1 MDIEKELQQLKQRI
15 SSLET
20 QRNVLFGNSYTSAGS
35 SSSDYLIKTR
45 GKVKIQIGNKFID
58 LLKDGKINV
67 DSNFIFKEKKVGSK
81 DGIYIIGDGEDA
93 KAVIS
98 IGGSQ
103 IDLKGKAGTTYVSF
117 LGTQETTS
125 EQKYTALQNIGF
137 LYKNVSD
144 IQSNGLRTGIVY
156 VESEQKLYIVQDGQL
171 TEFTIDFPNP
181 YPKQFVLSKS
191 DKSKGALVIKGT
203 GIENSLAF
211 DSLFLYSSEGNTYV
225 DSSGEVYIRLGEE
238 EKILIGESQVVFS
251 NKVISQTFQ
260 SKNATGS
267 SGFRLY
273 VDQGESTLEVDN
285 LIVRKSYNLSE
296 NSSSNLYPKYWY
308 RENNLI
314 SDISKI
320 ENSDDSNQVTYAIK
334 LVYQNAFQVDD
345 SLYTFVSIKNDQ
357 ESVSDWILLPLKVV
371 VFNNDSDEP
380 DEPSEPDNSGV
391 DNTIY
396 VNLQQDL
403 ISEGDYEKVASANIS
418 NLLKFQTIF
427 LAGRKDSIPLIRRDQ
442 QNIDLLTSTGFADE
456 QNIEKVQTRIGNI
469 EELNLSGKENSKE
482 VPIKGVGMYSNN
494 ACFLKAQY
502 TSLYSLPPKD
512 SSSKFASTEWVNK
525 LVSSLNPTPPEG
537 ENKSLPVGSIIM
549 FNGLSSEIPDGW
561 HICDGTEGTPNLTG
575 KFIKASNTSGE
586 TGGKSTI
593 QILEENMPRHT
604 HTFVGNKVTTS
615 ESGAHTHTIRAKYG
629 KSDNA
634 NDKNCLETGTETD
647 LITTSQS
654 GAHTHTIDMSATQL
668 SYQGGGKP
676 IEFEPLYYSLIY
688 IMKMS

>member
-1 MDIEKELQQLKQRI
+1 MNIEKELQQLKQRI
-15 SSLET
+15 ASLEA
-20 QRNVLFGNSYTSAGS
+20 QKNVLFGNSYSSAGS

-67 DSNFIFKEKKVGSK
+67 DSKFIFKEKEVGSK

-93 KAVIS
+93 KVIIS

-103 IDLKGKAGTTYVSF
+103 IDLKGEVGTTYVSF
-117 LGTQETTS
+117 LGTQETTP
-125 EQKYTALQNIGF
+125 EQKHTALQNIGF

-144 IQSNGLRTGIVY
+144 VQSNGLKTGIVY
-156 VESEQKLYIVQDGQL
+156 VESKQKLYIVQDGQL

-181 YPKQFVLSKS
+181 YPKQFILSKS
-191 DKSKGALVIKGT
+191 DKDKGALVIKGT

-211 DSLFLYSSEGNTYV
+211 DSLFLYSSGGNTYV

-238 EKILIGESQVVFS
+238 EKVLIGESQIVFS

-260 SKNATGS
+260 SKNATES

-273 VDQGESTLEVDN
+273 VDQGESTLEIDN
-285 LIVRKSYNLSE
+285 LIVRKGSNLSSD
-296 NSSSNLYPKYWY
+296 SSSNLYPKYWY

-314 SDISKI
+314 SDISEMKDPD
-320 ENSDDSNQVTYAIK
+320 NPDQLGYAVD
-334 LVYQNAFQVDD
+334 LVYQNKFQVND
-345 SLYTFVSIKNDQ
+345 SLYAFVSIKQDRDSASSQ
-357 ESVSDWILLPLKVV
+357 ILLPLKV
-371 VFNNDSDEP
+371 EAL
-380 DEPSEPDNSGV
+380 
-391 DNTIY
+391 NTETGNIIY
-396 VNLQQDL
+396 VSLQQNL
-403 ISEGDYEKVASANIS
+403 ISEEDYKKLTSDKVLSA
-418 NLLKFQTIF
+418 LKFQTIF
-427 LAGRKDSIPLIRRDQ
+427 LAGRNEPISLIRRDP
-442 QNIDLLTSTGFADE
+442 QNIDVLTSSGFTDE
-456 QNIEKVQTRIGNI
+456 QDIKKVQTRIGNV
-469 EELNLSGKENSKE
+469 EELNLLGRENNKE
-482 VPIKGVGMYSNN
+482 VPIKGSGIYSSNS
-494 ACFLKAQY
+494 CFLKAQY
-502 TSLYSLPPKD
+502 TSLYELPPQD

-525 LVSSLNPTPPEG
+525 LIP
-537 ENKSLPVGSIIM
+537 KGSIIM
-549 FNGLSSEIPDGW
+549 FNGLSSEIPKGW

-593 QILEENMPRHT
+593 QILEENMPKHT
-604 HTFVGNKVTTS
+604 HTFVGNQVTTS
-615 ESGAHTHTIRAKYG
+615 ESGAHTHTIRGKYG

-634 NDKNCLETGTETD
+634 NDRNCLETGSETD

-688 IMKMS
+688 IMKTS

>member
-1 MDIEKELQQLKQRI
+1 MNIEKELQQLKQRI
-15 SSLET
+15 ASLEA
-20 QRNVLFGNSYTSAGS
+20 QKNVLFGNSYSSAGS

-67 DSNFIFKEKKVGSK
+67 DSKFIFKEKEVGSK

-93 KAVIS
+93 KVIIS

-103 IDLKGKAGTTYVSF
+103 IDLKGEVGTTYVSF
-117 LGTQETTS
+117 LGTQETTP
-125 EQKYTALQNIGF
+125 EQKHTALQNIGF
-137 LYKNVSD
+137 LYKNISD
-144 IQSNGLRTGIVY
+144 VQSNGLKTGIVY

-181 YPKQFVLSKS
+181 YPKQFILSKS
-191 DKSKGALVIKGT
+191 DKDKGALVIKGT

-211 DSLFLYSSEGNTYV
+211 DSLFLYSSGGNTYV

-260 SKNATGS
+260 SKNATES

-273 VDQGESTLEVDN
+273 VDQGESTLEIDN
-285 LIVRKSYNLSE
+285 LIVRKGSNLSSD
-296 NSSSNLYPKYWY
+296 SSSNLYPKYWY

-314 SDISKI
+314 SDISEMKDPD
-320 ENSDDSNQVTYAIK
+320 NPDQLGYAVD
-334 LVYQNAFQVDD
+334 LVYQNKFQVND
-345 SLYTFVSIKNDQ
+345 SLYAFVSIKQDGDSASSQ
-357 ESVSDWILLPLKVV
+357 ILLPLKV
-371 VFNNDSDEP
+371 EAL
-380 DEPSEPDNSGV
+380 
-391 DNTIY
+391 NTETGNIIY
-396 VNLQQDL
+396 VSLQQNL
-403 ISEGDYEKVASANIS
+403 ISEEDYKKLTSDKVLSA
-418 NLLKFQTIF
+418 LKFQTIF
-427 LAGRKDSIPLIRRDQ
+427 LAGRNEPISLIRRDP
-442 QNIDLLTSTGFADE
+442 QNIDVLTSSGFTDE
-456 QNIEKVQTRIGNI
+456 QDIKKVQTRVGNV
-469 EELNLSGKENSKE
+469 EELNLLGRENNKE
-482 VPIKGVGMYSNN
+482 VPIKGTGIYSSNS
-494 ACFLKAQY
+494 CFLKAQY
-502 TSLYSLPPKD
+502 TSLYELPPQD

-525 LVSSLNPTPPEG
+525 LIP
-537 ENKSLPVGSIIM
+537 KGSIIM
-549 FNGLSSEIPDGW
+549 FNGLSSEIPKGW

-593 QILEENMPRHT
+593 QILEENMPKHT
-604 HTFVGNKVTTS
+604 HTFVGNQVTTS
-615 ESGAHTHTIRAKYG
+615 ESGAHTHTIRGKYG

-634 NDKNCLETGTETD
+634 NDRNCLETGSETD

-688 IMKMS
+688 IMKTS

>member
-1 MDIEKELQQLKQRI
+1 MNIEKELQQLKQRI
-15 SSLET
+15 ASLEA
-20 QRNVLFGNSYTSAGS
+20 QKNVLFGNSYSSAGS

-67 DSNFIFKEKKVGSK
+67 DSKFIFKEKEVGSK

-93 KAVIS
+93 KVIIS

-103 IDLKGKAGTTYVSF
+103 IDLKGEVGTTYVSF
-117 LGTQETTS
+117 LGTQETTP
-125 EQKYTALQNIGF
+125 EQKHTALQNIGF

-144 IQSNGLRTGIVY
+144 VQSNGLKTGIVY

-171 TEFTIDFPNP
+171 TEFTIDLPNP
-181 YPKQFVLSKS
+181 YPKQFILSKS
-191 DKSKGALVIKGT
+191 DKDKGALVIKGT

-211 DSLFLYSSEGNTYV
+211 DSLFLYSSGGNTYV

-251 NKVISQTFQ
+251 NNVISQTFQ
-260 SKNATGS
+260 SKNATES

-273 VDQGESTLEVDN
+273 VDQGESTLEIDN
-285 LIVRKSYNLSE
+285 LIVRKGSNLSS

-314 SDISKI
+314 SDISEMKDPD
-320 ENSDDSNQVTYAIK
+320 NPDQLGYAVD
-334 LVYQNAFQVDD
+334 LVYQNKFQVND
-345 SLYTFVSIKNDQ
+345 SLYAFVSIKQDGDSASSQ
-357 ESVSDWILLPLKVV
+357 ILLPLKV
-371 VFNNDSDEP
+371 EAL
-380 DEPSEPDNSGV
+380 
-391 DNTIY
+391 NTETGNIIY
-396 VNLQQDL
+396 VSLQQAL
-403 ISEGDYEKVASANIS
+403 ISEEDYKKLTSDKVLSA
-418 NLLKFQTIF
+418 LKFQTIF
-427 LAGRKDSIPLIRRDQ
+427 LAGRNEPISLIRRDP
-442 QNIDLLTSTGFADE
+442 QNIDVLTSSGFTDE
-456 QNIEKVQTRIGNI
+456 QDIKKVQTRVGNV
-469 EELNLSGKENSKE
+469 EELNLLGRENNKE
-482 VPIKGVGMYSNN
+482 VPIKGTGIYSSNS
-494 ACFLKAQY
+494 CFLKAQY
-502 TSLYSLPPKD
+502 TSLYKLPPQD

-525 LVSSLNPTPPEG
+525 LIP
-537 ENKSLPVGSIIM
+537 KGSIIM
-549 FNGLSSEIPDGW
+549 FNGLSSEIPKGW

-593 QILEENMPRHT
+593 QILEENMPKHT
-604 HTFVGNKVTTS
+604 HTFVGNQVTTS
-615 ESGAHTHTIRAKYG
+615 ESGAHTHTIRGKYG

-634 NDKNCLETGTETD
+634 HDRDCLETGSETD

-688 IMKMS
+688 IMKTS

>member
-1 MDIEKELQQLKQRI
+1 MNIEKELQQLKQRI
-15 SSLET
+15 ASLEA
-20 QRNVLFGNSYTSAGS
+20 QKNVLFGNSYSSAGS

-67 DSNFIFKEKKVGSK
+67 DSKFIFKEKEVGSK

-93 KAVIS
+93 KVIIS

-103 IDLKGKAGTTYVSF
+103 IDLKGEVGTTYVSF
-117 LGTQETTS
+117 LGTQETTP
-125 EQKYTALQNIGF
+125 EQKHTALQNIGF

-144 IQSNGLRTGIVY
+144 VQSNGLKTGIVY
-156 VESEQKLYIVQDGQL
+156 VESEQKLYIVKDGQL

-181 YPKQFVLSKS
+181 YPKQFILSKS
-191 DKSKGALVIKGT
+191 DKDKGALVIKGT

-211 DSLFLYSSEGNTYV
+211 DSLFLYSSGGNTYV

-251 NKVISQTFQ
+251 NNVISQTFQ
-260 SKNATGS
+260 SKNATES

-273 VDQGESTLEVDN
+273 VDQGESTLEIDN
-285 LIVRKSYNLSE
+285 LIVRKGSNLSS

-314 SDISKI
+314 SDISEMKDPD
-320 ENSDDSNQVTYAIK
+320 NPDQLGYAVD
-334 LVYQNAFQVDD
+334 LVYQNKFQVND
-345 SLYTFVSIKNDQ
+345 SLYAFVSIKQDGDSASSQ
-357 ESVSDWILLPLKVV
+357 ILLPLKV
-371 VFNNDSDEP
+371 EAL
-380 DEPSEPDNSGV
+380 
-391 DNTIY
+391 NTETGNIIY
-396 VNLQQDL
+396 VSLQQNL
-403 ISEGDYEKVASANIS
+403 ISEDYKKLTSDKVLSA
-418 NLLKFQTIF
+418 LKFQTIF
-427 LAGRKDSIPLIRRDQ
+427 LAGRNEPISLIRRDP
-442 QNIDLLTSTGFADE
+442 QNIDLLTSSGFTDE
-456 QNIEKVQTRIGNI
+456 QDIKKVQTRVGNV
-469 EELNLSGKENSKE
+469 EELNLLGRENNKE
-482 VPIKGVGMYSNN
+482 VPIKGTGIYSSNS
-494 ACFLKAQY
+494 CFLKAQY
-502 TSLYSLPPKD
+502 TSLYELPPQD

-525 LVSSLNPTPPEG
+525 LIP
-537 ENKSLPVGSIIM
+537 KGSIIM
-549 FNGLSSEIPDGW
+549 FNGLSSEIPKGW

-593 QILEENMPRHT
+593 QILEENMPKHT

-615 ESGAHTHTIRAKYG
+615 ESGAHTHTIRGKYG

-634 NDKNCLETGTETD
+634 HDRNCLETGSETD

-688 IMKMS
+688 IMKTS

>member
-1 MDIEKELQQLKQRI
+1 MNIEKELQQLKQRI
-15 SSLET
+15 ASLEA
-20 QRNVLFGNSYTSAGS
+20 QKNVLFGNSYSSAGS

-67 DSNFIFKEKKVGSK
+67 DSKFIFKEKEVGSK

-93 KAVIS
+93 KVIIS

-103 IDLKGKAGTTYVSF
+103 IDLKGEVGTTYVSF
-117 LGTQETTS
+117 LGTQETTP
-125 EQKYTALQNIGF
+125 EQKHTALQNIGF

-144 IQSNGLRTGIVY
+144 VQSNGLKTGIVY

-191 DKSKGALVIKGT
+191 DKDKGALVIKGT

-211 DSLFLYSSEGNTYV
+211 DSLFLYSSGGNTYV

-260 SKNATGS
+260 SKNATES

-273 VDQGESTLEVDN
+273 VDQGESTLEIDN
-285 LIVRKSYNLSE
+285 LIVRKGSNLSSD
-296 NSSSNLYPKYWY
+296 SSSNLYPKYWY

-314 SDISKI
+314 SDISEMKDPD
-320 ENSDDSNQVTYAIK
+320 NPDQLGYAVD
-334 LVYQNAFQVDD
+334 LVYQNKFQVND
-345 SLYTFVSIKNDQ
+345 SLYAFVSIKQDGDSASSQ
-357 ESVSDWILLPLKVV
+357 ILLPLKV
-371 VFNNDSDEP
+371 EAL
-380 DEPSEPDNSGV
+380 
-391 DNTIY
+391 NTETGNIIY
-396 VNLQQDL
+396 VSLQQAL
-403 ISEGDYEKVASANIS
+403 ISEEDYKKLTSDKVLSA
-418 NLLKFQTIF
+418 LKFQTIF
-427 LAGRKDSIPLIRRDQ
+427 LAGRNEPISLIRRDP
-442 QNIDLLTSTGFADE
+442 QNIDLLTSSGFTDE
-456 QNIEKVQTRIGNI
+456 QDIKKVQTRVGNV
-469 EELNLSGKENSKE
+469 EELNLLGRENNKE
-482 VPIKGVGMYSNN
+482 VPIKGTGIYSSNS
-494 ACFLKAQY
+494 CFLKAQY
-502 TSLYSLPPKD
+502 TSLYELPPQD

-525 LVSSLNPTPPEG
+525 LIP
-537 ENKSLPVGSIIM
+537 KGSIIM
-549 FNGLSSEIPDGW
+549 FNGLSSEIPKGW

-604 HTFVGNKVTTS
+604 HTFVGNQVTTS
-615 ESGAHTHTIRAKYG
+615 ESGAHTHTIRGKYG

-634 NDKNCLETGTETD
+634 NDRDCLETGSETD

-668 SYQGGGKP
+668 SYQGEGKP

-688 IMKMS
+688 IMKTS

>member
-1 MDIEKELQQLKQRI
+1 MNIEKELQQLKQRI
-15 SSLET
+15 ASLEA
-20 QRNVLFGNSYTSAGS
+20 QKNVLFGNSYSSAGS

-67 DSNFIFKEKKVGSK
+67 DSKFIFKEKEVGSK

-93 KAVIS
+93 KVIIS

-103 IDLKGKAGTTYVSF
+103 IDLKGEVGTTYVSF
-117 LGTQETTS
+117 LGTQETTP
-125 EQKYTALQNIGF
+125 EQKHTALQNIGF

-144 IQSNGLRTGIVY
+144 VQSNGLKTGIVY

-191 DKSKGALVIKGT
+191 DKDKGALVIKGT

-211 DSLFLYSSEGNTYV
+211 DSLFLYSSGGNTYV

-260 SKNATGS
+260 SKNATES

-273 VDQGESTLEVDN
+273 VDQGESTLEIDN
-285 LIVRKSYNLSE
+285 LIVRKGSNLSSD
-296 NSSSNLYPKYWY
+296 SSSNLYPKYWY

-314 SDISKI
+314 SDISEMKDLD
-320 ENSDDSNQVTYAIK
+320 NPDQLGYAVD
-334 LVYQNAFQVDD
+334 LVYQNKFQVND
-345 SLYTFVSIKNDQ
+345 SLYAFVSIKQDGDSASSQ
-357 ESVSDWILLPLKVV
+357 ILLPLKV
-371 VFNNDSDEP
+371 EAL
-380 DEPSEPDNSGV
+380 
-391 DNTIY
+391 NTETGNIIY
-396 VNLQQDL
+396 VSLQQTL
-403 ISEGDYEKVASANIS
+403 ISEEDYKKLTSDKVLSA
-418 NLLKFQTIF
+418 LKFQTIF
-427 LAGRKDSIPLIRRDQ
+427 LAGRNEPISLIRRDP
-442 QNIDLLTSTGFADE
+442 QNIDLLTSSGFTDE
-456 QNIEKVQTRIGNI
+456 QDIKKVQTRVGNV
-469 EELNLSGKENSKE
+469 EELNLLGRENNKE
-482 VPIKGVGMYSNN
+482 VPIKGTGIYSSNS
-494 ACFLKAQY
+494 CFLKAQY
-502 TSLYSLPPKD
+502 TSLYELPPQD

-525 LVSSLNPTPPEG
+525 LIP
-537 ENKSLPVGSIIM
+537 KGSIIM
-549 FNGLSSEIPDGW
+549 FNGLSSEIPKGW

-604 HTFVGNKVTTS
+604 HTFVGNQVTTS
-615 ESGAHTHTIRAKYG
+615 ESGAHTHTIRGKYG

-634 NDKNCLETGTETD
+634 NDRDCLETGSETD

-654 GAHTHTIDMSATQL
+654 GAHTHTIDMSVTQL

-688 IMKMS
+688 IMKTS

>member
-1 MDIEKELQQLKQRI
+1 MNIEKELQQLKQRI
-15 SSLET
+15 ASLEA
-20 QRNVLFGNSYTSAGS
+20 QKNVLFGNSYSSAGS

-67 DSNFIFKEKKVGSK
+67 DSKFIFKEKEVGSK

-93 KAVIS
+93 KVIIS

-103 IDLKGKAGTTYVSF
+103 IDLKGEVGTTYVSF
-117 LGTQETTS
+117 LGTQETTP
-125 EQKYTALQNIGF
+125 EQKHTALQNIGF

-144 IQSNGLRTGIVY
+144 VQSNGLKTGIVY

-181 YPKQFVLSKS
+181 YPKQFILSKS
-191 DKSKGALVIKGT
+191 DKDKGALVIKGT

-211 DSLFLYSSEGNTYV
+211 DSLFLYSSGGNTYV

-260 SKNATGS
+260 SKNATES

-273 VDQGESTLEVDN
+273 VDQGESTLEIDN
-285 LIVRKSYNLSE
+285 LIVRKGSNLSSD
-296 NSSSNLYPKYWY
+296 SSSNLYPKYWY

-314 SDISKI
+314 SDISEMKDPD
-320 ENSDDSNQVTYAIK
+320 NPDQLGYAVD
-334 LVYQNAFQVDD
+334 LVYQNKFQVND
-345 SLYTFVSIKNDQ
+345 SLYAFVSIKQDGDSASSQ
-357 ESVSDWILLPLKVV
+357 ILLPLKV
-371 VFNNDSDEP
+371 EAL
-380 DEPSEPDNSGV
+380 
-391 DNTIY
+391 NTETGNIIY
-396 VNLQQDL
+396 VSLQQAL
-403 ISEGDYEKVASANIS
+403 ISEEDYKKLTSDKVFSA
-418 NLLKFQTIF
+418 LKFQTIF
-427 LAGRKDSIPLIRRDQ
+427 LAGRNEPISLIRRDP
-442 QNIDLLTSTGFADE
+442 QNIDLLTSSGFTDE
-456 QNIEKVQTRIGNI
+456 QDIKKVQTRVGNV
-469 EELNLSGKENSKE
+469 EKLNLLGRENNKE
-482 VPIKGVGMYSNN
+482 VPIKGTGIYSSNS
-494 ACFLKAQY
+494 CFLRAQY
-502 TSLYSLPPKD
+502 TSLYELPPQD

-525 LVSSLNPTPPEG
+525 LIP
-537 ENKSLPVGSIIM
+537 KGSIIM
-549 FNGLSSEIPDGW
+549 FNGLSSEIPKGW
-561 HICDGTEGTPNLTG
+561 HICDGTEGTPNLIG
-575 KFIKASNTSGE
+575 KFIKASNTSAE

-604 HTFVGNKVTTS
+604 HTFVGNQVTTS
-615 ESGAHTHTIRAKYG
+615 ESGAHTHTIRGKYG

-634 NDKNCLETGTETD
+634 NDRDCLETGSETD

-688 IMKMS
+688 IMKTS

>member
-1 MDIEKELQQLKQRI
+1 MNIEKELQQLKQRI
-15 SSLET
+15 ASLEA
-20 QRNVLFGNSYTSAGS
+20 QKNVLFGNSYSSAGS

-67 DSNFIFKEKKVGSK
+67 DSKFIFKEKEVGSK

-93 KAVIS
+93 KVIIS

-103 IDLKGKAGTTYVSF
+103 IDLKGEVGTTYVSF
-117 LGTQETTS
+117 LGTQETTP
-125 EQKYTALQNIGF
+125 EQKHTALQNIGF

-144 IQSNGLRTGIVY
+144 VQSNGLKTGIVY
-156 VESEQKLYIVQDGQL
+156 VESEQKLYIVKDGQL

-181 YPKQFVLSKS
+181 YPKQFILSKS
-191 DKSKGALVIKGT
+191 DKDKGALVIKGT

-211 DSLFLYSSEGNTYV
+211 DSLFLYSSGGNTYV

-251 NKVISQTFQ
+251 NNVISQTFQ
-260 SKNATGS
+260 SKNATES

-273 VDQGESTLEVDN
+273 VDQGESTLEIDN
-285 LIVRKSYNLSE
+285 LIVRKGSNLSS

-314 SDISKI
+314 SDISEMKDPD
-320 ENSDDSNQVTYAIK
+320 NPDQLGYAVD
-334 LVYQNAFQVDD
+334 LVYQNKFQVND
-345 SLYTFVSIKNDQ
+345 SLYAFVSIKQDGDSASSQ
-357 ESVSDWILLPLKVV
+357 ILLPLKV
-371 VFNNDSDEP
+371 EAL
-380 DEPSEPDNSGV
+380 
-391 DNTIY
+391 NTETGNIIY
-396 VNLQQDL
+396 VSLQQNL
-403 ISEGDYEKVASANIS
+403 ISEEDYKKLTSDKVLSA
-418 NLLKFQTIF
+418 LKFQTIF
-427 LAGRKDSIPLIRRDQ
+427 LAGRNEPISLIRRDP
-442 QNIDLLTSTGFADE
+442 QNIDLLTSSGFTDE
-456 QNIEKVQTRIGNI
+456 QDIKKVQTRVGNV
-469 EELNLSGKENSKE
+469 EELNLLGRENNKE
-482 VPIKGVGMYSNN
+482 VPIKGTGIYSSNS
-494 ACFLKAQY
+494 CFLKAQY
-502 TSLYSLPPKD
+502 TSLYELPPQD

-525 LVSSLNPTPPEG
+525 LIP
-537 ENKSLPVGSIIM
+537 KGSIIM
-549 FNGLSSEIPDGW
+549 FNGLSSEIPKGW

-593 QILEENMPRHT
+593 QILEENMPKHT
-604 HTFVGNKVTTS
+604 HTFVGNQVTTS
-615 ESGAHTHTIRAKYG
+615 ESGAHTHTIRGKYG
-629 KSDNA
+629 RSDNA
-634 NDKNCLETGTETD
+634 NDRNCLETGSETD

-688 IMKMS
+688 IMKTS

>member
-1 MDIEKELQQLKQRI
+1 MNIEKELQQLKQRI
-15 SSLET
+15 ASLEA
-20 QRNVLFGNSYTSAGS
+20 QKNVLFGNSYSSAGS

-67 DSNFIFKEKKVGSK
+67 DSKFIFKEKEVGSK

-93 KAVIS
+93 KVIIS

-103 IDLKGKAGTTYVSF
+103 IDLKGEVGTTYVSF
-117 LGTQETTS
+117 LGIQETTP

-144 IQSNGLRTGIVY
+144 VQSNGLKTGIVY
-156 VESEQKLYIVQDGQL
+156 VESEQKLYIVKDGQL
-171 TEFTIDFPNP
+171 TEFAIDFPNP

-191 DKSKGALVIKGT
+191 DKDKGALVIKGT

-211 DSLFLYSSEGNTYV
+211 DSLFLYSSGGNTYI

-238 EKILIGESQVVFS
+238 EKILIGESQIVFS

-260 SKNATGS
+260 SKNATES

-273 VDQGESTLEVDN
+273 VDQGESTLEIDN
-285 LIVRKSYNLSE
+285 LIVRKGSNLSS

-314 SDISKI
+314 SDISEMKDPD
-320 ENSDDSNQVTYAIK
+320 NPDQLGYTVG
-334 LVYQNAFQVDD
+334 LVYQNKFQVND
-345 SLYTFVSIKNDQ
+345 SLYAFVSIKQDKDQ
-357 ESVSDWILLPLKVV
+357 VSSQILLPLKV
-371 VFNNDSDEP
+371 EAL
-380 DEPSEPDNSGV
+380 
-391 DNTIY
+391 NTETGNIIY
-396 VNLQQDL
+396 VSLQQNL
-403 ISEGDYEKVASANIS
+403 ISEEDYKKLTSDKVLSA
-418 NLLKFQTIF
+418 LKFQTIF
-427 LAGRKDSIPLIRRDQ
+427 LAGRNEPISLIRRDP
-442 QNIDLLTSTGFADE
+442 QNIDLLTSSGFTDE
-456 QNIEKVQTRIGNI
+456 QDIKKVQTRVGNI
-469 EELNLSGKENSKE
+469 EGLNLLGRENNKE
-482 VPIKGVGMYSNN
+482 VPIKGTGIYSSNS
-494 ACFLKAQY
+494 CFLKAQY
-502 TSLYSLPPKD
+502 TSLYELPPQD

-525 LVSSLNPTPPEG
+525 LIP
-537 ENKSLPVGSIIM
+537 KGSIIM
-549 FNGLSSEIPDGW
+549 FNGLSSEIPKGW

-604 HTFVGNKVTTS
+604 HTFVGNQVTTS
-615 ESGAHTHTIRAKYG
+615 ESGAHTHTIRGKYG
-629 KSDNA
+629 KYDNA
-634 NDKNCLETGTETD
+634 NNIECLETGLETD

-688 IMKMS
+688 IMKTS

>member
-1 MDIEKELQQLKQRI
+1 MNIEKELHQLKQRI
-15 SSLET
+15 ASLEA
-20 QRNVLFGNSYTSAGS
+20 QKNVLFGNSYSSAGS

-67 DSNFIFKEKKVGSK
+67 DSKFIFKEKEVGSK

-93 KAVIS
+93 KVIIS

-103 IDLKGKAGTTYVSF
+103 IDLKGEVGTTYVSF
-117 LGTQETTS
+117 LGTQETTP
-125 EQKYTALQNIGF
+125 EQKHTALQNIGF

-144 IQSNGLRTGIVY
+144 VQSNGLKTGIVY

-181 YPKQFVLSKS
+181 YPKQFILSKS
-191 DKSKGALVIKGT
+191 DKDKGALVIKGT

-211 DSLFLYSSEGNTYV
+211 DSLFLYSSGGNTYV

-260 SKNATGS
+260 SKNATES

-273 VDQGESTLEVDN
+273 VDQGESTLEIDN
-285 LIVRKSYNLSE
+285 LIVRKGPNLSS

-314 SDISKI
+314 SDISEMKDPD
-320 ENSDDSNQVTYAIK
+320 NPDQLGYAVD
-334 LVYQNAFQVDD
+334 LVYQNKFQVND
-345 SLYTFVSIKNDQ
+345 SLYAFVSIKQDGDSASSQ
-357 ESVSDWILLPLKVV
+357 ILLPLKV
-371 VFNNDSDEP
+371 EAL
-380 DEPSEPDNSGV
+380 
-391 DNTIY
+391 NTETGNIIY
-396 VNLQQDL
+396 VSLQQNL
-403 ISEGDYEKVASANIS
+403 ISEEDYKKLTSDKVFSA
-418 NLLKFQTIF
+418 LKFQTIF
-427 LAGRKDSIPLIRRDQ
+427 LAGSNEPISLIRRDP
-442 QNIDLLTSTGFADE
+442 QNIDVLTSSGFTDE
-456 QNIEKVQTRIGNI
+456 QDIKKVQTRVGNV
-469 EELNLSGKENSKE
+469 EELNLLGRENNKE
-482 VPIKGVGMYSNN
+482 VPIKGTGIYSSNS
-494 ACFLKAQY
+494 CFLKAQY
-502 TSLYSLPPKD
+502 TSLYELPPQD

-525 LVSSLNPTPPEG
+525 LIP
-537 ENKSLPVGSIIM
+537 KGSIIM
-549 FNGLSSEIPDGW
+549 FNGLSSEIPKGW

-604 HTFVGNKVTTS
+604 HTFVGNQVTTS
-615 ESGAHTHTIRAKYG
+615 ESGAHTHTIRGKYG

-634 NDKNCLETGTETD
+634 NDRNCLETGSETD
-647 LITTSQS
+647 LITTSES

-668 SYQGGGKP
+668 SYQGEGKP

-688 IMKMS
+688 IMKTS

>member
-1 MDIEKELQQLKQRI
+1 MNIEKELQQLKQRI
-15 SSLET
+15 ASLEA
-20 QRNVLFGNSYTSAGS
+20 QKNVLFGNSYSSAGS

-67 DSNFIFKEKKVGSK
+67 DSKFIFKEKEVGSK

-93 KAVIS
+93 KVIIS

-103 IDLKGKAGTTYVSF
+103 IDLKGGVGTTYVSF
-117 LGTQETTS
+117 LGTQETTP

-144 IQSNGLRTGIVY
+144 VQSNGLKTGIVY

-181 YPKQFVLSKS
+181 YPKQFILSKS
-191 DKSKGALVIKGT
+191 DKDKGALVIKGT

-211 DSLFLYSSEGNTYV
+211 DSLFLYSSGGNTYI

-238 EKILIGESQVVFS
+238 EKILIGESQIVFS

-260 SKNATGS
+260 SKNATES

-273 VDQGESTLEVDN
+273 VDQGESTLEIDN
-285 LIVRKSYNLSE
+285 LIVRKGSNLSS

-314 SDISKI
+314 SDISEMKDPDNPDQI
-320 ENSDDSNQVTYAIK
+320 RYTVG
-334 LVYQNAFQVDD
+334 LVYQNKFQVND
-345 SLYTFVSIKNDQ
+345 SLYAFVSIKQDGDSASSQ
-357 ESVSDWILLPLKVV
+357 ILLPLKV
-371 VFNNDSDEP
+371 EAL
-380 DEPSEPDNSGV
+380 
-391 DNTIY
+391 NTETGNIIY
-396 VNLQQDL
+396 VSLQQAL
-403 ISEGDYEKVASANIS
+403 ISEEDYKKLTSNKVLSA
-418 NLLKFQTIF
+418 LKFQTIF
-427 LAGRKDSIPLIRRDQ
+427 LAGRNEPISLIRRDP
-442 QNIDLLTSTGFADE
+442 QNIDLLTSSGFTDE
-456 QNIEKVQTRIGNI
+456 QDIKKVQTRVGNI
-469 EELNLSGKENSKE
+469 EGLNLLGRENDEE
-482 VPIKGVGMYSNN
+482 VPIKGTGIYSSNS
-494 ACFLKAQY
+494 CFLRAQY
-502 TSLYSLPPKD
+502 TSLYELPPQD

-525 LVSSLNPTPPEG
+525 LIP
-537 ENKSLPVGSIIM
+537 KGSIIM
-549 FNGLSSEIPDGW
+549 FNGLSSEIPKGW

-604 HTFVGNKVTTS
+604 HTFVGNQVTTS
-615 ESGAHTHTIRAKYG
+615 ESGAHTHTIRGKYG
-629 KSDNA
+629 KYDNA
-634 NDKNCLETGTETD
+634 NNIDCLETGSETD

-654 GAHTHTIDMSATQL
+654 GAHTHTIDMSTTQL
-668 SYQGGGKP
+668 SYQGEGKP

>member
-1 MDIEKELQQLKQRI
+1 MNIEKELQQLKQRI
-15 SSLET
+15 ASLEA
-20 QRNVLFGNSYTSAGS
+20 QKNVLFGNSYSSAGS

-67 DSNFIFKEKKVGSK
+67 DSKFIFKEKEVGSK

-93 KAVIS
+93 KVIIS

-103 IDLKGKAGTTYVSF
+103 IDLKGEVGTTYVSF
-117 LGTQETTS
+117 LGIQETTP

-144 IQSNGLRTGIVY
+144 VQSNGLKTGIVY
-156 VESEQKLYIVQDGQL
+156 VESEQKLYIVKDGQL

-181 YPKQFVLSKS
+181 YPKQFILSKS
-191 DKSKGALVIKGT
+191 DKDKGALVIKGT

-211 DSLFLYSSEGNTYV
+211 DSLFLYSSGGNTYI

-238 EKILIGESQVVFS
+238 EKILIGESQIVFS

-260 SKNATGS
+260 SKNATES

-273 VDQGESTLEVDN
+273 VDQGESTLEIDN
-285 LIVRKSYNLSE
+285 LIVRKGSNLSS

-314 SDISKI
+314 SDISEMKDPD
-320 ENSDDSNQVTYAIK
+320 NPDQLGYTVG
-334 LVYQNAFQVDD
+334 LVYQNKFQVND
-345 SLYTFVSIKNDQ
+345 SLYAFVSIKQDKDP
-357 ESVSDWILLPLKVV
+357 VSSQILLPLKV
-371 VFNNDSDEP
+371 EAL
-380 DEPSEPDNSGV
+380 
-391 DNTIY
+391 NTETGNIIY
-396 VNLQQDL
+396 VSLQQDL
-403 ISEGDYEKVASANIS
+403 ISEEDYKKLTSDKVLSA
-418 NLLKFQTIF
+418 LKFQTIF
-427 LAGRKDSIPLIRRDQ
+427 LAGSNEPISLIRRDP
-442 QNIDLLTSTGFADE
+442 QNIDLLTSSGFTDE
-456 QNIEKVQTRIGNI
+456 QDIKKVQTRIGNI
-469 EELNLSGKENSKE
+469 EELNLLGRENNKE
-482 VPIKGVGMYSNN
+482 VPIKGTGIYSSNS
-494 ACFLKAQY
+494 CFLKAQY
-502 TSLYSLPPKD
+502 TSLYELPPQD

-525 LVSSLNPTPPEG
+525 LIP
-537 ENKSLPVGSIIM
+537 KGSIIM
-549 FNGLSSEIPDGW
+549 FNGLSSEIPKGW

-604 HTFVGNKVTTS
+604 HTFVGNQVTTS
-615 ESGAHTHTIRAKYG
+615 ESGAHTHTIRGKYG
-629 KSDNA
+629 KYDNA
-634 NDKNCLETGTETD
+634 NNIECLETGLETD

-654 GAHTHTIDMSATQL
+654 GAHTHTIDMSTTQL
-668 SYQGGGKP
+668 SYQGEGKP

>member
-1 MDIEKELQQLKQRI
+1 MNLEKELQQLKQRI
-15 SSLET
+15 ASLEA
-20 QRNVLFGNSYTSAGS
+20 QKNVLFGNSYSSAGS

-67 DSNFIFKEKKVGSK
+67 DSKFIFKEKEVGSK

-93 KAVIS
+93 KVIIS

-103 IDLKGKAGTTYVSF
+103 IDLKGEVGTTYVSF
-117 LGTQETTS
+117 LGTQETTP
-125 EQKYTALQNIGF
+125 EQKHTALQNIGF

-144 IQSNGLRTGIVY
+144 VQSNGLKTGIVY

-191 DKSKGALVIKGT
+191 DKDKGALVIKGT

-211 DSLFLYSSEGNTYV
+211 DSLFLYSSGGNTYV

-260 SKNATGS
+260 SKNATES
-267 SGFRLY
+267 FGFRLY
-273 VDQGESTLEVDN
+273 VDQGESTLEIDN
-285 LIVRKSYNLSE
+285 LIVRKGSNLSSD
-296 NSSSNLYPKYWY
+296 SSSNLYPKYWY

-314 SDISKI
+314 SDISEMKDPD
-320 ENSDDSNQVTYAIK
+320 NPDQLGYAVD
-334 LVYQNAFQVDD
+334 LVYQNKFQVND
-345 SLYTFVSIKNDQ
+345 SLYAFVSIKQDGDSASSQ
-357 ESVSDWILLPLKVV
+357 ILLPLKV
-371 VFNNDSDEP
+371 EAL
-380 DEPSEPDNSGV
+380 
-391 DNTIY
+391 NTETGNIIY
-396 VNLQQDL
+396 VSLQQTL
-403 ISEGDYEKVASANIS
+403 ISEEDYKKLTSDKVLSA
-418 NLLKFQTIF
+418 LKFQTIF
-427 LAGRKDSIPLIRRDQ
+427 LAGRNEPISLIRRDP
-442 QNIDLLTSTGFADE
+442 QNIDLLTSSGFTDE
-456 QNIEKVQTRIGNI
+456 QDIKKVQTRVGNV
-469 EELNLSGKENSKE
+469 EELNLLGRENNKE
-482 VPIKGVGMYSNN
+482 VPIKGSGIYSSNS
-494 ACFLKAQY
+494 CFLKAQY
-502 TSLYSLPPKD
+502 TSLYELPPQD

-525 LVSSLNPTPPEG
+525 LIP
-537 ENKSLPVGSIIM
+537 KGSIIM
-549 FNGLSSEIPDGW
+549 FNGLSSEIPKGW

-593 QILEENMPRHT
+593 QILEENMPKHT
-604 HTFVGNKVTTS
+604 HTFVGNQVTTS
-615 ESGAHTHTIRAKYG
+615 ESGAHTHTIRGKYG

-634 NDKNCLETGTETD
+634 SDRDCLETGSETD

-688 IMKMS
+688 IMKTS

>member
-1 MDIEKELQQLKQRI
+1 MNIEKELQQLKQRI
-15 SSLET
+15 ASLEA
-20 QRNVLFGNSYTSAGS
+20 QKNVLFGNSYSSAGS

-67 DSNFIFKEKKVGSK
+67 DSKFIFKEKEVGSK

-93 KAVIS
+93 KVIIS

-103 IDLKGKAGTTYVSF
+103 IDLKGEVGTTYVSF
-117 LGTQETTS
+117 LGTQETTP
-125 EQKYTALQNIGF
+125 EQKHTALQNIGF

-144 IQSNGLRTGIVY
+144 VQSNGLKTGIVY

-191 DKSKGALVIKGT
+191 DKDKGALVIKGT

-211 DSLFLYSSEGNTYV
+211 NSLFLYSSGGNTYV

-260 SKNATGS
+260 SKNATES

-273 VDQGESTLEVDN
+273 VDQGESTLEIDN
-285 LIVRKSYNLSE
+285 LIVRKGSNLSSD
-296 NSSSNLYPKYWY
+296 SSSNLYPKYWY

-314 SDISKI
+314 SDISEMKDPD
-320 ENSDDSNQVTYAIK
+320 NPDQLGYAVD
-334 LVYQNAFQVDD
+334 LVYQNKFQVND
-345 SLYTFVSIKNDQ
+345 SLYAFVSIKQDGDSASSQ
-357 ESVSDWILLPLKVV
+357 ILLPLKV
-371 VFNNDSDEP
+371 EAL
-380 DEPSEPDNSGV
+380 
-391 DNTIY
+391 NTETGNIIY
-396 VNLQQDL
+396 VSLQQAL
-403 ISEGDYEKVASANIS
+403 ISEEDYKKLTSDKVLSA
-418 NLLKFQTIF
+418 LKFQTIF
-427 LAGRKDSIPLIRRDQ
+427 LAGRSEPISLIRRDP
-442 QNIDLLTSTGFADE
+442 QNIDLLTSSGFTDE
-456 QNIEKVQTRIGNI
+456 QDIKKVQTRVGNV
-469 EELNLSGKENSKE
+469 EELNLLGRENNKE
-482 VPIKGVGMYSNN
+482 VPIKGTGIYSSNS
-494 ACFLKAQY
+494 CFLKAQY
-502 TSLYSLPPKD
+502 TSLYELPPQD

-525 LVSSLNPTPPEG
+525 LIP
-537 ENKSLPVGSIIM
+537 KGSIIM
-549 FNGLSSEIPDGW
+549 FNGLSSEIPKGW

-604 HTFVGNKVTTS
+604 HTFVGNQVTTS
-615 ESGAHTHTIRAKYG
+615 ESGAHTHTIRGKYG
-629 KSDNA
+629 KSDNV
-634 NDKNCLETGTETD
+634 NDRNCLETGSETD

-688 IMKMS
+688 IMKTS

>member
-1 MDIEKELQQLKQRI
+1 MNVEKELQQLKQRI
-15 SSLET
+15 ASLEA
-20 QRNVLFGNSYTSAGS
+20 QKNILFGNSYSSAGS

-67 DSNFIFKEKKVGSK
+67 DSKFIFKGKEVGSK

-93 KAVIS
+93 KVIIS

-103 IDLKGKAGTTYVSF
+103 IALKGEVGTTYVSF
-117 LGTQETTS
+117 LGTQETTPD
-125 EQKYTALQNIGF
+125 QKHTALQNIGF

-144 IQSNGLRTGIVY
+144 VQSNGLKTGIVY

-191 DKSKGALVIKGT
+191 DKDKGALVIKGT

-211 DSLFLYSSEGNTYV
+211 DSLFLYSSEGNTYI

-260 SKNATGS
+260 SKNATES

-273 VDQGESTLEVDN
+273 VDQGESTLEIDN
-285 LIVRKSYNLSE
+285 LIVRKG
-296 NSSSNLYPKYWY
+296 SSVSSDGFSNLYPKYWY

-314 SDISKI
+314 SDISEI
-320 ENSDDSNQVTYAIK
+320 ENPDNPDQIIYAIE

-345 SLYTFVSIKNDQ
+345 SLYTFVSIKNDE
-357 ESVSDWILLPLKVV
+357 ESVSDQILLPLKVV
-371 VFNNDSDEP
+371 VFNTDSDES
-380 DEPSEPDNSGV
+380 DESDDSGV
-391 DNTIY
+391 DNIIY

-403 ISEGDYEKVASANIS
+403 ISKEDYEKLASANIS
-418 NLLKFQTIF
+418 TLLKFQTIF

-442 QNIDLLTSTGFADE
+442 QNIDLLTSAGFTDE
-456 QNIEKVQTRIGNI
+456 QNIKKVQTRIGNI

-586 TGGKSTI
+586 TGGNSTI
-593 QILEENMPRHT
+593 QILEENMPKHT

-615 ESGAHTHTIRAKYG
+615 ESGAHTHTIRGKYG

-634 NDKNCLETGTETD
+634 SDRNCLETGSKTD
-647 LITTSQS
+647 FITTSQS

-688 IMKMS
+688 IMKTS

>member
-1 MDIEKELQQLKQRI
+1 MNIEKELQQLKQRI
-15 SSLET
+15 ASLEA
-20 QRNVLFGNSYTSAGS
+20 QKNVLFGNSYSSAGS

-67 DSNFIFKEKKVGSK
+67 DSKFIFKEKEVGSK

-93 KAVIS
+93 KVIIS

-103 IDLKGKAGTTYVSF
+103 IDLKGEVGTTYVSF
-117 LGTQETTS
+117 LGTQETTP
-125 EQKYTALQNIGF
+125 EQKHTALQNIGF

-144 IQSNGLRTGIVY
+144 VQSNGLKTGIVY

-191 DKSKGALVIKGT
+191 DKDKGALVIKGT

-211 DSLFLYSSEGNTYV
+211 DSLFLYSSGGNTYV

-260 SKNATGS
+260 SKNATES

-273 VDQGESTLEVDN
+273 VDQGESTLEIDN
-285 LIVRKSYNLSE
+285 LIVRKGSNLSSD
-296 NSSSNLYPKYWY
+296 SSSNLYPKYWY

-314 SDISKI
+314 SDISEMKDPD
-320 ENSDDSNQVTYAIK
+320 NPDQLGYAVD
-334 LVYQNAFQVDD
+334 LVYQNKFQVND
-345 SLYTFVSIKNDQ
+345 SLYAFVSIKQDGDSASSQ
-357 ESVSDWILLPLKVV
+357 ILLPLKV
-371 VFNNDSDEP
+371 EAL
-380 DEPSEPDNSGV
+380 
-391 DNTIY
+391 NTETGNIIY
-396 VNLQQDL
+396 VSLQQNL
-403 ISEGDYEKVASANIS
+403 ISEGDYKKLTSDKVLSA
-418 NLLKFQTIF
+418 LKFQTIF
-427 LAGRKDSIPLIRRDQ
+427 LAGRNEPISLIRRDP
-442 QNIDLLTSTGFADE
+442 QNIDLLTSSGFTDE
-456 QNIEKVQTRIGNI
+456 QDIKKVQIRIGNV
-469 EELNLSGKENSKE
+469 EELNLLGRENNKE
-482 VPIKGVGMYSNN
+482 VPIKGTGIYSSNS
-494 ACFLKAQY
+494 CFLKAQY
-502 TSLYSLPPKD
+502 TSLYELPPQD

-525 LVSSLNPTPPEG
+525 LIP
-537 ENKSLPVGSIIM
+537 KGSIIM
-549 FNGLSSEIPDGW
+549 FNGLSSEIPKGW

-604 HTFVGNKVTTS
+604 HTFVGNQVTTS
-615 ESGAHTHTIRAKYG
+615 ESGAHTHTIRGKYG

-634 NDKNCLETGTETD
+634 NDRDCLETGSETD

-688 IMKMS
+688 IMKTS

>member
-1 MDIEKELQQLKQRI
+1 MNIEKELQQLKQRI
-15 SSLET
+15 ASLEA
-20 QRNVLFGNSYTSAGS
+20 QKNVLFGNSYSSAGS

-67 DSNFIFKEKKVGSK
+67 DSKFIFKEKEVGSK

-93 KAVIS
+93 KVIIS

-103 IDLKGKAGTTYVSF
+103 IDLKGEVGTTYVSF
-117 LGTQETTS
+117 LGTQETTP
-125 EQKYTALQNIGF
+125 EQKHTALQNIGF

-144 IQSNGLRTGIVY
+144 VQSNGLKTGIVY

-181 YPKQFVLSKS
+181 YPKQFILSKS
-191 DKSKGALVIKGT
+191 DKDKGALVIKGT

-211 DSLFLYSSEGNTYV
+211 DSLFLYSSGGNTYV

-238 EKILIGESQVVFS
+238 EKILIGESWVVFS

-260 SKNATGS
+260 SKNATES

-273 VDQGESTLEVDN
+273 VDQGESTLEIDN
-285 LIVRKSYNLSE
+285 LIVRKGSNLFSD
-296 NSSSNLYPKYWY
+296 SSSNLYPKYWY

-314 SDISKI
+314 SDISEMKDPD
-320 ENSDDSNQVTYAIK
+320 NPDQLGYAVD
-334 LVYQNAFQVDD
+334 LVYQNKFQVND
-345 SLYTFVSIKNDQ
+345 SLYAFVSIKQDGDSASSQ
-357 ESVSDWILLPLKVV
+357 ILLPLKV
-371 VFNNDSDEP
+371 EAL
-380 DEPSEPDNSGV
+380 
-391 DNTIY
+391 NTETGNIIY
-396 VNLQQDL
+396 VSLQQAL
-403 ISEGDYEKVASANIS
+403 ISEEDYKKLTSDKVLSA
-418 NLLKFQTIF
+418 LKFQTIF
-427 LAGRKDSIPLIRRDQ
+427 LAGRNEPISLIRRDP
-442 QNIDLLTSTGFADE
+442 QNIDLLTSSGFTDE
-456 QNIEKVQTRIGNI
+456 QDIKKVQTRVGNV
-469 EELNLSGKENSKE
+469 EELNLLGRENNKE
-482 VPIKGVGMYSNN
+482 VPIKGTGIYSSNS
-494 ACFLKAQY
+494 CFLKAQY
-502 TSLYSLPPKD
+502 TSLYELPPQD

-525 LVSSLNPTPPEG
+525 LIP
-537 ENKSLPVGSIIM
+537 KGSIIM
-549 FNGLSSEIPDGW
+549 FNGLSSEIPKGW

-604 HTFVGNKVTTS
+604 HTFVGNQVTTS
-615 ESGAHTHTIRAKYG
+615 ESGAHTHTIRGKYG

-634 NDKNCLETGTETD
+634 NDRDCLETGSETD

-688 IMKMS
+688 IMKTS

>member
-1 MDIEKELQQLKQRI
+1 MNIEKELQQLKQRI
-15 SSLET
+15 ASLEA
-20 QRNVLFGNSYTSAGS
+20 QKNVLFGNSYSSAGS

-67 DSNFIFKEKKVGSK
+67 DSKFIFKEKEVGSK

-93 KAVIS
+93 KVIIS

-103 IDLKGKAGTTYVSF
+103 IDLKGEVGTTYVSF
-117 LGTQETTS
+117 LGTQETTP
-125 EQKYTALQNIGF
+125 EQKHTALQNIGF

-144 IQSNGLRTGIVY
+144 VQSNGLKTGIVY

-191 DKSKGALVIKGT
+191 DKDKGALVIKGT

-211 DSLFLYSSEGNTYV
+211 DSLFLYSSGGNTYV

-260 SKNATGS
+260 SKNATES

-273 VDQGESTLEVDN
+273 VDQGESTLEIDN
-285 LIVRKSYNLSE
+285 LIVRKGSNPSSD
-296 NSSSNLYPKYWY
+296 SSSNLYPKYWY

-314 SDISKI
+314 SDISEMK
-320 ENSDDSNQVTYAIK
+320 NPDNPDQLGYAID
-334 LVYQNAFQVDD
+334 LVYQNKFQVND
-345 SLYTFVSIKNDQ
+345 SLYAFVSIKQDGDSASSQ
-357 ESVSDWILLPLKVV
+357 ILLPLKV
-371 VFNNDSDEP
+371 EAL
-380 DEPSEPDNSGV
+380 
-391 DNTIY
+391 NTETGNIIY
-396 VNLQQDL
+396 VSLQQAL
-403 ISEGDYEKVASANIS
+403 ISEEDYKKLTFDKVLSA
-418 NLLKFQTIF
+418 LKFQTIF
-427 LAGRKDSIPLIRRDQ
+427 LAGRNEPISLIRRDP
-442 QNIDLLTSTGFADE
+442 QNIDVLTSSGFTDE
-456 QNIEKVQTRIGNI
+456 QDIKKVQTRVGNV
-469 EELNLSGKENSKE
+469 EELNLLGRENNKE
-482 VPIKGVGMYSNN
+482 VPIKGSGIYSSNS
-494 ACFLKAQY
+494 CFLKAQY
-502 TSLYSLPPKD
+502 TSLYELPPQD

-525 LVSSLNPTPPEG
+525 LIP
-537 ENKSLPVGSIIM
+537 KGSIIM
-549 FNGLSSEIPDGW
+549 FNGLSSEIPKGW

-604 HTFVGNKVTTS
+604 HTFVGNQVTTS
-615 ESGAHTHTIRAKYG
+615 ESGAHTHTIRGKYG

-634 NDKNCLETGTETD
+634 NDRNCLETGSETD

-688 IMKMS
+688 IMKTS

>member
-1 MDIEKELQQLKQRI
+1 MNIEKELQQLKQRI
-15 SSLET
+15 ASLEA
-20 QRNVLFGNSYTSAGS
+20 QKNVLFGNSYSSAGS

-67 DSNFIFKEKKVGSK
+67 DSKFIFKEKEVGSK

-93 KAVIS
+93 KVIIS

-103 IDLKGKAGTTYVSF
+103 IDLKGEVGTTYVSF
-117 LGTQETTS
+117 LGTQETTP
-125 EQKYTALQNIGF
+125 EQKHTALQNIGF

-144 IQSNGLRTGIVY
+144 VQSNGLKTGIVY

-191 DKSKGALVIKGT
+191 DKDKGALVIKGT

-211 DSLFLYSSEGNTYV
+211 DSLFLYSSGGNTYV

-260 SKNATGS
+260 SKNATES

-273 VDQGESTLEVDN
+273 VDQGESTLEIDN
-285 LIVRKSYNLSE
+285 LIVRKGSNLSSD
-296 NSSSNLYPKYWY
+296 SSSNLYPKYWY

-314 SDISKI
+314 SDISEMKDPD
-320 ENSDDSNQVTYAIK
+320 NPDQLGYAVD
-334 LVYQNAFQVDD
+334 LVYQNKFQVND
-345 SLYTFVSIKNDQ
+345 SLYAFVSIKQDGDSASSQ
-357 ESVSDWILLPLKVV
+357 ILLPLKV
-371 VFNNDSDEP
+371 EAL
-380 DEPSEPDNSGV
+380 
-391 DNTIY
+391 NTETGNIIY
-396 VNLQQDL
+396 VSLQQAL
-403 ISEGDYEKVASANIS
+403 ISEEDYKKLTSDKVLSA
-418 NLLKFQTIF
+418 LKFQTIF
-427 LAGRKDSIPLIRRDQ
+427 LAGRNEPISLIRRDP
-442 QNIDLLTSTGFADE
+442 QNIDVLTSSGFTDE
-456 QNIEKVQTRIGNI
+456 QDIKKVQTRVGNV
-469 EELNLSGKENSKE
+469 EELNLLGRENNKE
-482 VPIKGVGMYSNN
+482 VPIKGTGIYSSNS
-494 ACFLKAQY
+494 CFLKAQY
-502 TSLYSLPPKD
+502 TSLYELPPQD

-525 LVSSLNPTPPEG
+525 LIP
-537 ENKSLPVGSIIM
+537 KGSIIM
-549 FNGLSSEIPDGW
+549 FNGLSSEIPKGW

-604 HTFVGNKVTTS
+604 HTFVGNQVTTS
-615 ESGAHTHTIRAKYG
+615 ESGAHTHTIRGKYG

-634 NDKNCLETGTETD
+634 NDRNCLETGSETD

-688 IMKMS
+688 IMKTS

>member
-1 MDIEKELQQLKQRI
+1 MNIEKELQQLKQRI
-15 SSLET
+15 ASLEA
-20 QRNVLFGNSYTSAGS
+20 QKNVLFGNSYSSAGS

-67 DSNFIFKEKKVGSK
+67 DSKFIFKEKEVGSK

-93 KAVIS
+93 KVIIS

-103 IDLKGKAGTTYVSF
+103 IDLKGEVGTTYVSF
-117 LGTQETTS
+117 LGTQETTP
-125 EQKYTALQNIGF
+125 EQKHTALQNIGF

-144 IQSNGLRTGIVY
+144 VQSNGLKTGIVY

-181 YPKQFVLSKS
+181 YPKQFILSKS
-191 DKSKGALVIKGT
+191 DKDKGALVIKGT

-211 DSLFLYSSEGNTYV
+211 DSLFLYSSGGNTYV

-260 SKNATGS
+260 SKNATES

-273 VDQGESTLEVDN
+273 VDQGESTLEIDN
-285 LIVRKSYNLSE
+285 LIVRKGSNLSSD
-296 NSSSNLYPKYWY
+296 SSSSLYPKYWY

-314 SDISKI
+314 SDISEMKDPD
-320 ENSDDSNQVTYAIK
+320 NPDQLGYAVD
-334 LVYQNAFQVDD
+334 LVYQNKFQVND
-345 SLYTFVSIKNDQ
+345 SLYAFVSIKQDGDSASSQ
-357 ESVSDWILLPLKVV
+357 ILLPLKV
-371 VFNNDSDEP
+371 EAL
-380 DEPSEPDNSGV
+380 
-391 DNTIY
+391 NTETGNIIY
-396 VNLQQDL
+396 VSLQQTL
-403 ISEGDYEKVASANIS
+403 ISEEDYKKLTSDKVFSA
-418 NLLKFQTIF
+418 LKFQTIF
-427 LAGRKDSIPLIRRDQ
+427 LAGRNEPISLIRRDP
-442 QNIDLLTSTGFADE
+442 QNIDLLTSSGFTDE
-456 QNIEKVQTRIGNI
+456 QDIKKVQTRVGNV
-469 EELNLSGKENSKE
+469 EELNLLGRENNKE
-482 VPIKGVGMYSNN
+482 VPIKGTGIYSSNS
-494 ACFLKAQY
+494 CFLKAQY
-502 TSLYSLPPKD
+502 TSLYELPPQD

-525 LVSSLNPTPPEG
+525 LIP
-537 ENKSLPVGSIIM
+537 KGSIIM
-549 FNGLSSEIPDGW
+549 FNGLSSEIPKGW

-604 HTFVGNKVTTS
+604 HTFVGNQVTTS
-615 ESGAHTHTIRAKYG
+615 ESGAHTHTIRGKYG

-634 NDKNCLETGTETD
+634 HDRNCLETGSETD

-688 IMKMS
+688 IMKTS

>member
-1 MDIEKELQQLKQRI
+1 MNIEKELQQLKQRI
-15 SSLET
+15 ASLEA
-20 QRNVLFGNSYTSAGS
+20 QKNVLFGNSYSSAGS

-67 DSNFIFKEKKVGSK
+67 DSKFIFKEKEVGSK

-93 KAVIS
+93 KVIIS

-103 IDLKGKAGTTYVSF
+103 IDLKGEVGTTYVSF
-117 LGTQETTS
+117 LGTQETTP
-125 EQKYTALQNIGF
+125 EQKHTALQNIGF

-144 IQSNGLRTGIVY
+144 VQSNGLKTGIVY

-181 YPKQFVLSKS
+181 YPKQFILSKS
-191 DKSKGALVIKGT
+191 DKDKGALVIKGT

-211 DSLFLYSSEGNTYV
+211 DSLFLYSSGGNTYV

-260 SKNATGS
+260 SKNATES

-273 VDQGESTLEVDN
+273 VDQGESTLEIDN
-285 LIVRKSYNLSE
+285 LIVRKGSNLSSD
-296 NSSSNLYPKYWY
+296 SSSNLYPKYWY

-314 SDISKI
+314 SDISEMKDPD
-320 ENSDDSNQVTYAIK
+320 NPDQLGYAVD
-334 LVYQNAFQVDD
+334 LVYQNKFQIND
-345 SLYTFVSIKNDQ
+345 SLYAFVSIKQDGDSASSQ
-357 ESVSDWILLPLKVV
+357 ILLPLKV
-371 VFNNDSDEP
+371 EAL
-380 DEPSEPDNSGV
+380 
-391 DNTIY
+391 NTETGNIIY
-396 VNLQQDL
+396 VSLQQAL
-403 ISEGDYEKVASANIS
+403 ISEEDYKKLTSDKVLSA
-418 NLLKFQTIF
+418 LKFQTIF
-427 LAGRKDSIPLIRRDQ
+427 LAGRNEPISLIRRDP
-442 QNIDLLTSTGFADE
+442 QNIDVLTSSGFTDE
-456 QNIEKVQTRIGNI
+456 QDIKKVQTRVGNV
-469 EELNLSGKENSKE
+469 EELNLLGRENNKE
-482 VPIKGVGMYSNN
+482 VPIKGTGIYSSNS
-494 ACFLKAQY
+494 CFLKAQY
-502 TSLYSLPPKD
+502 TSLYELPPQD

-525 LVSSLNPTPPEG
+525 LIP
-537 ENKSLPVGSIIM
+537 KGSIIM
-549 FNGLSSEIPDGW
+549 FNGLSSEIPKGW

-604 HTFVGNKVTTS
+604 HTFVGNQVTTS
-615 ESGAHTHTIRAKYG
+615 ESGAHTHTIRGKYG

-634 NDKNCLETGTETD
+634 NDRDCLETGSETD

-688 IMKMS
+688 IMKTS

>member
-1 MDIEKELQQLKQRI
+1 MNIEKELQQLKQRI
-15 SSLET
+15 ASLEA
-20 QRNVLFGNSYTSAGS
+20 QKNVLFGNSYSSAGS

-67 DSNFIFKEKKVGSK
+67 DSKFIFKEKEVGSK

-93 KAVIS
+93 KVIIS

-103 IDLKGKAGTTYVSF
+103 IDLKGEVGTTYVSF
-117 LGTQETTS
+117 LGTQETTP
-125 EQKYTALQNIGF
+125 EQKHTALQNIGF

-144 IQSNGLRTGIVY
+144 VQSNGLKTGIVY

-191 DKSKGALVIKGT
+191 DKDKGALVIKGT

-211 DSLFLYSSEGNTYV
+211 DSLFLYSSGGNTYV

-260 SKNATGS
+260 SKNATES

-273 VDQGESTLEVDN
+273 VDQGESTLEIDN
-285 LIVRKSYNLSE
+285 LIVRKGSNLSSD
-296 NSSSNLYPKYWY
+296 SSSNLYPKYWY

-314 SDISKI
+314 SDISEMKDPD
-320 ENSDDSNQVTYAIK
+320 NPDQLGYAVD
-334 LVYQNAFQVDD
+334 LVYQNKFQVND
-345 SLYTFVSIKNDQ
+345 SLYAFVSIKQDGDSASSQ
-357 ESVSDWILLPLKVV
+357 ILLPLKV
-371 VFNNDSDEP
+371 EAL
-380 DEPSEPDNSGV
+380 
-391 DNTIY
+391 NTETGNIIY
-396 VNLQQDL
+396 VSLQQTL
-403 ISEGDYEKVASANIS
+403 ISEEDYKKLTSDKVLSA
-418 NLLKFQTIF
+418 LKFQTIF
-427 LAGRKDSIPLIRRDQ
+427 LAGRNEPISLIRRDP
-442 QNIDLLTSTGFADE
+442 QNIDLLTSSGFTDE
-456 QNIEKVQTRIGNI
+456 QDIKKVQTRVGNV
-469 EELNLSGKENSKE
+469 EELNLLGRENNKE
-482 VPIKGVGMYSNN
+482 VPIKGTGIYSSNS
-494 ACFLKAQY
+494 CFLKAQY
-502 TSLYSLPPKD
+502 TSLYELPPQD

-525 LVSSLNPTPPEG
+525 LIP
-537 ENKSLPVGSIIM
+537 KGSIIM
-549 FNGLSSEIPDGW
+549 FNGLSSEIPKGW

-593 QILEENMPRHT
+593 QILEENMPRHI
-604 HTFVGNKVTTS
+604 HTFVGNQVTTS
-615 ESGAHTHTIRAKYG
+615 ESGAHTHTIRGKYG

-634 NDKNCLETGTETD
+634 NDRDCLETGSETD

-688 IMKMS
+688 IMKTS

>member
-1 MDIEKELQQLKQRI
+1 MNIEKELQQLKQRI
-15 SSLET
+15 ASLEA
-20 QRNVLFGNSYTSAGS
+20 QKNVLFGNSYSSAGS

-67 DSNFIFKEKKVGSK
+67 DSKFIFKEKEVGSK

-93 KAVIS
+93 KVIIS

-103 IDLKGKAGTTYVSF
+103 IDLKGEVGTTYVSF
-117 LGTQETTS
+117 LGTQETTP
-125 EQKYTALQNIGF
+125 EQKHTALQNIGF

-144 IQSNGLRTGIVY
+144 VQSNGLKTGIVY

-191 DKSKGALVIKGT
+191 DKDKGALVIKGT

-211 DSLFLYSSEGNTYV
+211 DSLFLYSSGGNTYV

-260 SKNATGS
+260 SKNATES

-285 LIVRKSYNLSE
+285 LIVRKGSNLSSD
-296 NSSSNLYPKYWY
+296 SSSNLYPKYWY

-314 SDISKI
+314 SDISEMKDPD
-320 ENSDDSNQVTYAIK
+320 NPDQLGYAVD
-334 LVYQNAFQVDD
+334 LVYQNKFQVND
-345 SLYTFVSIKNDQ
+345 SLYAFVSIKQDGDSASSQ
-357 ESVSDWILLPLKVV
+357 ILLPLKV
-371 VFNNDSDEP
+371 EAL
-380 DEPSEPDNSGV
+380 
-391 DNTIY
+391 NTETGNIIY
-396 VNLQQDL
+396 VSLQQTL
-403 ISEGDYEKVASANIS
+403 ISEEDYKKLTSDKVLSA
-418 NLLKFQTIF
+418 LKFQTIF
-427 LAGRKDSIPLIRRDQ
+427 LAGRNEPISLIRRDP
-442 QNIDLLTSTGFADE
+442 QNIDVLTSSGFTDE
-456 QNIEKVQTRIGNI
+456 QDIKKVQTRVGNV
-469 EELNLSGKENSKE
+469 EELNLLGRENNKE
-482 VPIKGVGMYSNN
+482 VPIKGTGIYSSNS
-494 ACFLKAQY
+494 CFLKAQY
-502 TSLYSLPPKD
+502 TSLYELPPQD

-525 LVSSLNPTPPEG
+525 LIP
-537 ENKSLPVGSIIM
+537 KGSIIM
-549 FNGLSSEIPDGW
+549 FNGLSSEIPKGW

-604 HTFVGNKVTTS
+604 HTFVGNQVTTS
-615 ESGAHTHTIRAKYG
+615 ESGAHTHTIRGKYG

-634 NDKNCLETGTETD
+634 NDRDCLETGSETD

-688 IMKMS
+688 IMKTS

>member
-1 MDIEKELQQLKQRI
+1 MNIEKELQQLKQRI
-15 SSLET
+15 ASLEA
-20 QRNVLFGNSYTSAGS
+20 QKNVLFGNSYSSAGS

-67 DSNFIFKEKKVGSK
+67 DSKFIFKEKEVGSK

-93 KAVIS
+93 KVIIS

-103 IDLKGKAGTTYVSF
+103 IDLKGEVGTTYVSF
-117 LGTQETTS
+117 LGTQETTP
-125 EQKYTALQNIGF
+125 EQKHTALQNIGF

-144 IQSNGLRTGIVY
+144 VQSNGLKTGIVY

-191 DKSKGALVIKGT
+191 DKDKGALVIKGT

-211 DSLFLYSSEGNTYV
+211 DSLFLYSSGGNTYV

-260 SKNATGS
+260 SKNATES

-273 VDQGESTLEVDN
+273 VDQGESTLEIDN
-285 LIVRKSYNLSE
+285 LIVRKGSNLSSD
-296 NSSSNLYPKYWY
+296 SSSNLYPKYWY

-314 SDISKI
+314 SDISEMKDPD
-320 ENSDDSNQVTYAIK
+320 NPDQLGYAVD
-334 LVYQNAFQVDD
+334 LVYQNKFQVND
-345 SLYTFVSIKNDQ
+345 SLYAFVSIKQDGDSASGQ
-357 ESVSDWILLPLKVV
+357 ILLPLKVV
-371 VFNNDSDEP
+371 AL
-380 DEPSEPDNSGV
+380 
-391 DNTIY
+391 NTETGNIIY
-396 VNLQQDL
+396 VSLQQNL
-403 ISEGDYEKVASANIS
+403 ISEEDYKKLTSDKVLSA
-418 NLLKFQTIF
+418 LKFQTIF
-427 LAGRKDSIPLIRRDQ
+427 LAGRNEPISLIRRDP
-442 QNIDLLTSTGFADE
+442 QNIDVLTSSGFTDE
-456 QNIEKVQTRIGNI
+456 QDVKKVQTRVGNV
-469 EELNLSGKENSKE
+469 EELNLLGRENNKE
-482 VPIKGVGMYSNN
+482 VPIKGIGIYSSNS
-494 ACFLKAQY
+494 CFLKAQY
-502 TSLYSLPPKD
+502 TSLYELPPQD

-525 LVSSLNPTPPEG
+525 LIP
-537 ENKSLPVGSIIM
+537 KGSIIM
-549 FNGLSSEIPDGW
+549 FNGLSSEIPKGW

-604 HTFVGNKVTTS
+604 HTFVGNQVTTS
-615 ESGAHTHTIRAKYG
+615 ESGAHTHTIRGKYG

-634 NDKNCLETGTETD
+634 NDRKCLETGSETD

-688 IMKMS
+688 IMKTS

>member
-1 MDIEKELQQLKQRI
+1 MNIEKELQQLKQRI
-15 SSLET
+15 ASLEA
-20 QRNVLFGNSYTSAGS
+20 QKNVLFGNSYSSAGS

-67 DSNFIFKEKKVGSK
+67 DSKFIFKEKEVGSK

-93 KAVIS
+93 KVIIS

-103 IDLKGKAGTTYVSF
+103 IDLKGEVGTTYVSF
-117 LGTQETTS
+117 LGTQETTP
-125 EQKYTALQNIGF
+125 EQKHTALQNIGF

-144 IQSNGLRTGIVY
+144 VQSNGLKTGIVY

-191 DKSKGALVIKGT
+191 DKDKGALVIKGS

-211 DSLFLYSSEGNTYV
+211 DSLFLYSSGGNTFI

-260 SKNATGS
+260 SKNATES

-273 VDQGESTLEVDN
+273 VDQGESTLEIDN
-285 LIVRKSYNLSE
+285 LIVRKGSNLSSD
-296 NSSSNLYPKYWY
+296 SSSNLYPKYWY

-314 SDISKI
+314 SDISEMKDPD
-320 ENSDDSNQVTYAIK
+320 NPDQLGYAVD
-334 LVYQNAFQVDD
+334 LVYQNKFQVSD
-345 SLYTFVSIKNDQ
+345 SLYAFVSIKQDGDSASSQ
-357 ESVSDWILLPLKVV
+357 ILLPLKV
-371 VFNNDSDEP
+371 EAL
-380 DEPSEPDNSGV
+380 
-391 DNTIY
+391 NTETGNIIY
-396 VNLQQDL
+396 VSLQQTL
-403 ISEGDYEKVASANIS
+403 ISEEDYKKLTFDKVLSA
-418 NLLKFQTIF
+418 LKFQTIF
-427 LAGRKDSIPLIRRDQ
+427 LAGRNEPISLIRRDS
-442 QNIDLLTSTGFADE
+442 QNIDLLTSSGFTDE
-456 QNIEKVQTRIGNI
+456 QDIKKVQTRVGNV
-469 EELNLSGKENSKE
+469 EELNLLGRENNKE
-482 VPIKGVGMYSNN
+482 VPIKGTGIYSSNS
-494 ACFLKAQY
+494 CFLRAQY
-502 TSLYSLPPKD
+502 TSLYELPPQD

-525 LVSSLNPTPPEG
+525 LIP
-537 ENKSLPVGSIIM
+537 KGSIIM
-549 FNGLSSEIPDGW
+549 FNGLSSEIPKGW

-604 HTFVGNKVTTS
+604 HTFVGNQVTTS
-615 ESGAHTHTIRAKYG
+615 ESGAHTHTIRGKYG

-634 NDKNCLETGTETD
+634 SDRNCLETGSETD

-688 IMKMS
+688 IMKTS

>member
-1 MDIEKELQQLKQRI
+1 MNIEKELQQLKQRI
-15 SSLET
+15 ASLEA
-20 QRNVLFGNSYTSAGS
+20 QKNVLFGNSYSSAGS

-67 DSNFIFKEKKVGSK
+67 DSKFIFKEKEVGSK

-93 KAVIS
+93 KVIIS

-103 IDLKGKAGTTYVSF
+103 IDLKGEVGTTYVSF
-117 LGTQETTS
+117 LGTQETTP
-125 EQKYTALQNIGF
+125 EQKHTALQNIGF

-144 IQSNGLRTGIVY
+144 VQSNGLKTGIVY

-191 DKSKGALVIKGT
+191 DKDKGALVIKGT

-211 DSLFLYSSEGNTYV
+211 DSLFLYSSGGNTYV

-260 SKNATGS
+260 SKNATES

-273 VDQGESTLEVDN
+273 VDQGESTLEIDN
-285 LIVRKSYNLSE
+285 LIVRKGSNLSSD
-296 NSSSNLYPKYWY
+296 SSSNLYPKYWY

-314 SDISKI
+314 SDISEMKDPD
-320 ENSDDSNQVTYAIK
+320 NPDQLGYAVD
-334 LVYQNAFQVDD
+334 LVYQNKFQVND
-345 SLYTFVSIKNDQ
+345 SLYAFVSIKQDGDSASSQ
-357 ESVSDWILLPLKVV
+357 ILLPLKV
-371 VFNNDSDEP
+371 EAL
-380 DEPSEPDNSGV
+380 
-391 DNTIY
+391 NTETGNIIY
-396 VNLQQDL
+396 VSLQQNL
-403 ISEGDYEKVASANIS
+403 ISEEDYKKLTSDKVLRA
-418 NLLKFQTIF
+418 LKFQTIF
-427 LAGRKDSIPLIRRDQ
+427 LAGRNEPISLIRRDP
-442 QNIDLLTSTGFADE
+442 QNIDLLTSSGFADE
-456 QNIEKVQTRIGNI
+456 QDIKKVQTRVGNV
-469 EELNLSGKENSKE
+469 EELNLLGRENNKE
-482 VPIKGVGMYSNN
+482 VPIKGTGIYSSNS
-494 ACFLKAQY
+494 CFLKAQY
-502 TSLYSLPPKD
+502 TSLYELPPQD

-525 LVSSLNPTPPEG
+525 LIP
-537 ENKSLPVGSIIM
+537 KGSIIM
-549 FNGLSSEIPDGW
+549 FNGLSSEIPKGW

-604 HTFVGNKVTTS
+604 HTFVGNQVTTS
-615 ESGAHTHTIRAKYG
+615 ESGAHTHTIRGKYG

-634 NDKNCLETGTETD
+634 NDRNCLETGSETD

-688 IMKMS
+688 IMKTS

>member
-1 MDIEKELQQLKQRI
+1 MNIEKELQQLKQRI
-15 SSLET
+15 ASLEA
-20 QRNVLFGNSYTSAGS
+20 QKNVLFGNSYSSAGS

-67 DSNFIFKEKKVGSK
+67 DSKFIFKEKEVGSK

-93 KAVIS
+93 KVIIS

-103 IDLKGKAGTTYVSF
+103 IDLKGEVGTTYVSF
-117 LGTQETTS
+117 LGTQETTP
-125 EQKYTALQNIGF
+125 EQKHTALQNIGF

-144 IQSNGLRTGIVY
+144 VQSNGLKTGIVY

-191 DKSKGALVIKGT
+191 DKDKGALVIKGT

-211 DSLFLYSSEGNTYV
+211 DSLFLYSSGGNTYV

-260 SKNATGS
+260 SKNATES

-273 VDQGESTLEVDN
+273 VDQGESTLEIDN
-285 LIVRKSYNLSE
+285 LIVRKGSNLSSD
-296 NSSSNLYPKYWY
+296 SSSNLYPKYWY

-314 SDISKI
+314 SDISEMKDPD
-320 ENSDDSNQVTYAIK
+320 NPDQLGYAVD
-334 LVYQNAFQVDD
+334 LVYQNKFQVND
-345 SLYTFVSIKNDQ
+345 SLYAFVSIKQDGDSASSQ
-357 ESVSDWILLPLKVV
+357 ILLPLKV
-371 VFNNDSDEP
+371 EAL
-380 DEPSEPDNSGV
+380 
-391 DNTIY
+391 NTETGNIIY
-396 VNLQQDL
+396 VSLQQTL
-403 ISEGDYEKVASANIS
+403 ISEEDYKKLTSDKVLSA
-418 NLLKFQTIF
+418 LKFQTIF
-427 LAGRKDSIPLIRRDQ
+427 LAGRNEPISLIRRDP
-442 QNIDLLTSTGFADE
+442 QNIDVLTSSGFTDE
-456 QNIEKVQTRIGNI
+456 QDIKKVQTRVGNV
-469 EELNLSGKENSKE
+469 EELNLLGRENNKE
-482 VPIKGVGMYSNN
+482 VPIKGTGIYSSNS
-494 ACFLKAQY
+494 CFLKAQY
-502 TSLYSLPPKD
+502 TSLYELSPQD

-525 LVSSLNPTPPEG
+525 LIP
-537 ENKSLPVGSIIM
+537 KGSIIM
-549 FNGLSSEIPDGW
+549 FNGLSSEIPKGW

-575 KFIKASNTSGE
+575 KFIKGSNTSGE

-615 ESGAHTHTIRAKYG
+615 ESGAHTHTFRGRYG

-634 NDKNCLETGTETD
+634 NDRNCLVTGSESD
-647 LITTSQS
+647 FITTSQS

-688 IMKMS
+688 IMKTS

>member
-1 MDIEKELQQLKQRI
+1 MNIEKELQQLKQRI
-15 SSLET
+15 ASLEA
-20 QRNVLFGNSYTSAGS
+20 QKNVLFGNSYSSAGS

-67 DSNFIFKEKKVGSK
+67 DSKFIFKEKEVGSK
-81 DGIYIIGDGEDA
+81 DGIYIIGDGEDT
-93 KAVIS
+93 KVIIS

-103 IDLKGKAGTTYVSF
+103 IDLKGEVGTTYVSF
-117 LGTQETTS
+117 LGTQETTP
-125 EQKYTALQNIGF
+125 EQKHTALQNIGF

-144 IQSNGLRTGIVY
+144 VQSNGLKTGIVY

-181 YPKQFVLSKS
+181 YPKQFILSKS
-191 DKSKGALVIKGT
+191 DKDKGALVIKGT

-211 DSLFLYSSEGNTYV
+211 DSLFLYSSGGNTYV

-251 NKVISQTFQ
+251 NNVISQTFQ
-260 SKNATGS
+260 SKNATES

-273 VDQGESTLEVDN
+273 VDQGESTLEIDN
-285 LIVRKSYNLSE
+285 LIIRKGSNLSS

-314 SDISKI
+314 SDISEMKDPDNPDQI
-320 ENSDDSNQVTYAIK
+320 GYAVD
-334 LVYQNAFQVDD
+334 LVYQNKFQVND
-345 SLYTFVSIKNDQ
+345 SLYAFVSIKQDGDSASSQ
-357 ESVSDWILLPLKVV
+357 ILLPLKV
-371 VFNNDSDEP
+371 EAL
-380 DEPSEPDNSGV
+380 
-391 DNTIY
+391 NTETGNIIY
-396 VNLQQDL
+396 VSLQQNL
-403 ISEGDYEKVASANIS
+403 ISEEDYKKLTSDKVLSA
-418 NLLKFQTIF
+418 LKFQTIF
-427 LAGRKDSIPLIRRDQ
+427 LAGRNEPISLIRRDP
-442 QNIDLLTSTGFADE
+442 QNIDLLTSSGFTDE
-456 QNIEKVQTRIGNI
+456 QDIKKVQTRVGNV
-469 EELNLSGKENSKE
+469 EELNLLGRENNKE
-482 VPIKGVGMYSNN
+482 VPIKGTGIYSSNS
-494 ACFLKAQY
+494 CFLKAQY
-502 TSLYSLPPKD
+502 TSLYELPPQD

-525 LVSSLNPTPPEG
+525 LIP
-537 ENKSLPVGSIIM
+537 KGSIIM
-549 FNGLSSEIPDGW
+549 FNGLSSEIPKGW

-604 HTFVGNKVTTS
+604 HTFVGNQVTTS
-615 ESGAHTHTIRAKYG
+615 ESGAHTHTIRGKYG
-629 KSDNA
+629 KSGNA
-634 NDKNCLETGTETD
+634 NDRDCLETGSETD

-654 GAHTHTIDMSATQL
+654 GAHTHTIDMSVTQL

-688 IMKMS
+688 IMKTS

>member
-1 MDIEKELQQLKQRI
+1 MMNIEKELQQLKQRI
-15 SSLET
+15 ASLEV
-20 QRNVLFGNSYTSAGS
+20 QKNVLFGNSYSSAGS

-67 DSNFIFKEKKVGSK
+67 DSKFIFKEKEVGSK

-93 KAVIS
+93 KVIIS

-103 IDLKGKAGTTYVSF
+103 IDLKGEVGTTYVSF
-117 LGTQETTS
+117 LGTQETTP
-125 EQKYTALQNIGF
+125 EQKHTALQNIGF

-144 IQSNGLRTGIVY
+144 VQSNGLRTGIVY

-171 TEFTIDFPNP
+171 TQFTIDFPNP
-181 YPKQFVLSKS
+181 YPKQFILSKS
-191 DKSKGALVIKGT
+191 DKDKGALVIKGT

-211 DSLFLYSSEGNTYV
+211 DSLFLYSSGGNTYV

-251 NKVISQTFQ
+251 NRVISQTFQ
-260 SKNATGS
+260 SKNATES

-273 VDQGESTLEVDN
+273 VDQDESTLEIDN
-285 LIVRKSYNLSE
+285 LIVRKASNLSS

-314 SDISKI
+314 SG
-320 ENSDDSNQVTYAIK
+320 VTEMNDPDNPDQLGYAID

-345 SLYTFVSIKNDQ
+345 SLYTFVSIKND
-357 ESVSDWILLPLKVV
+357 EGSASDQILLPLKVV
-371 VFNNDSDEP
+371 VFNTESDESDDSDE
-380 DEPSEPDNSGV
+380 SEV

-403 ISEGDYEKVASANIS
+403 ISKEDYEKLASADIS

-427 LAGRKDSIPLIRRDQ
+427 LAGRKNPIPLIRRDQ
-442 QNIDLLTSTGFADE
+442 QNIDLLTSAGFADE
-456 QNIEKVQTRIGNI
+456 QDIKKVQTRVGNI
-469 EELNLSGKENSKE
+469 EELNLLGRENNKE
-482 VPIKGVGMYSNN
+482 VPIKGTGIYSSNS
-494 ACFLKAQY
+494 CFLRAQY
-502 TSLYSLPPKD
+502 TSLYELPPQD

-525 LVSSLNPTPPEG
+525 LIP
-537 ENKSLPVGSIIM
+537 KGSIIM
-549 FNGLSSEIPDGW
+549 FNGLSSEIPKGW

-586 TGGKSTI
+586 TGGKSSI

-604 HTFVGNKVTTS
+604 HTFVGNQVTTS
-615 ESGAHTHTIRAKYG
+615 EAGAHTHTIRGKYG
-629 KSDNA
+629 KSANA
-634 NDKNCLETGTETD
+634 SDRNCLETGSETD
-647 LITTSQS
+647 FITTSQS
-654 GAHTHTIDMSATQL
+654 GAHTHTIDMGATQL

-688 IMKMS
+688 IMKTS

>member
-1 MDIEKELQQLKQRI
+1 MNIEKELQQLKQRI
-15 SSLET
+15 ASLEA
-20 QRNVLFGNSYTSAGS
+20 QKNVLFGNSYSSAGS

-67 DSNFIFKEKKVGSK
+67 DSKFIFKEKEVGSK

-93 KAVIS
+93 KVIIS

-103 IDLKGKAGTTYVSF
+103 IDLKGEVGTTYVSF
-117 LGTQETTS
+117 LGTQETTP
-125 EQKYTALQNIGF
+125 EQKHTALQNIGF

-144 IQSNGLRTGIVY
+144 VQSNGLKTGIVY

-171 TEFTIDFPNP
+171 TEFTIDFSNP

-191 DKSKGALVIKGT
+191 DKDKGALVIKGT

-211 DSLFLYSSEGNTYV
+211 DSLFLYSSGGNTYV

-260 SKNATGS
+260 SKNATES

-273 VDQGESTLEVDN
+273 VDQGESTLEIDN
-285 LIVRKSYNLSE
+285 LIVRKGSNLSS

-314 SDISKI
+314 SDISEMKDPD
-320 ENSDDSNQVTYAIK
+320 NPDQLGYAVD
-334 LVYQNAFQVDD
+334 LVYQNKFQVND
-345 SLYTFVSIKNDQ
+345 SLYAFVSIKQDGDSASSQ
-357 ESVSDWILLPLKVV
+357 ILLPLKV
-371 VFNNDSDEP
+371 EAL
-380 DEPSEPDNSGV
+380 
-391 DNTIY
+391 NTETGNVIY
-396 VNLQQDL
+396 VSLQQNL
-403 ISEGDYEKVASANIS
+403 ISEEDYKKLTSDKVLSA
-418 NLLKFQTIF
+418 LKFQTIF
-427 LAGRKDSIPLIRRDQ
+427 LAGRNEPISLIRRDP
-442 QNIDLLTSTGFADE
+442 QNIDLLTSSGFTDE
-456 QNIEKVQTRIGNI
+456 QDIKKVQTRIGNV
-469 EELNLSGKENSKE
+469 EELNLLGRENNKE
-482 VPIKGVGMYSNN
+482 VPIKGTGIYSGNS
-494 ACFLKAQY
+494 CFLKAQY
-502 TSLYSLPPKD
+502 TSLYELPPQD

-525 LVSSLNPTPPEG
+525 LIP
-537 ENKSLPVGSIIM
+537 KGSIIM
-549 FNGLSSEIPDGW
+549 FNGLSSEIPKGW

-604 HTFVGNKVTTS
+604 HTFVGNQVTTS
-615 ESGAHTHTIRAKYG
+615 ESGAHTHTIRGKYG

-634 NDKNCLETGTETD
+634 NDRDCLETGSETD

-688 IMKMS
+688 IMKTS

>member
-1 MDIEKELQQLKQRI
+1 MNIEKELQQLKQRI
-15 SSLET
+15 ASLEA
-20 QRNVLFGNSYTSAGS
+20 QKNVLFGNSYSSAGS

-67 DSNFIFKEKKVGSK
+67 DSKFIFKEKEVGSK

-93 KAVIS
+93 KVIIS

-103 IDLKGKAGTTYVSF
+103 IDLKGEVGTTYVSF
-117 LGTQETTS
+117 LGTQETTP
-125 EQKYTALQNIGF
+125 EQKHTALQNIGF

-144 IQSNGLRTGIVY
+144 VQSNGLKTGIVY

-171 TEFTIDFPNP
+171 TEFTIDLPNP
-181 YPKQFVLSKS
+181 YPKQFILSKS
-191 DKSKGALVIKGT
+191 DKDKGALVIKGT

-211 DSLFLYSSEGNTYV
+211 DSLFLYSSGGNTYV

-251 NKVISQTFQ
+251 NNVISQTFQ
-260 SKNATGS
+260 SKNATES

-273 VDQGESTLEVDN
+273 VDQGESTLEIDN
-285 LIVRKSYNLSE
+285 LIVRKGSNLSS

-314 SDISKI
+314 SDISEMKDPD
-320 ENSDDSNQVTYAIK
+320 NPDQLGYAVD
-334 LVYQNAFQVDD
+334 LVYQNKFQVND
-345 SLYTFVSIKNDQ
+345 SLYAFVSIKQDGDSASSQ
-357 ESVSDWILLPLKVV
+357 ILLPLKV
-371 VFNNDSDEP
+371 EAL
-380 DEPSEPDNSGV
+380 
-391 DNTIY
+391 NTETGNIIY
-396 VNLQQDL
+396 VSLQQAL
-403 ISEGDYEKVASANIS
+403 ISEEDYKKLTSDKVLGA
-418 NLLKFQTIF
+418 LKFQTIF
-427 LAGRKDSIPLIRRDQ
+427 LAGRNEPISLIRRDP
-442 QNIDLLTSTGFADE
+442 QNIDLLTSSGFTDE
-456 QNIEKVQTRIGNI
+456 QDIKKVQTRVGNV
-469 EELNLSGKENSKE
+469 EELNLLGRENNKE
-482 VPIKGVGMYSNN
+482 VPIKGTGIYSSNS
-494 ACFLKAQY
+494 CFLRAQY
-502 TSLYSLPPKD
+502 TSLYELPPQD

-525 LVSSLNPTPPEG
+525 LIP
-537 ENKSLPVGSIIM
+537 KGSIIM
-549 FNGLSSEIPDGW
+549 FNGLSSEIPKGW

-604 HTFVGNKVTTS
+604 HTFVGNQVTTS
-615 ESGAHTHTIRAKYG
+615 ESGAHTHTIRGKYG

-634 NDKNCLETGTETD
+634 NDRDCLETGSETD

-676 IEFEPLYYSLIY
+676 IEFEPLYYSPIY
-688 IMKMS
+688 IMKTS

>member
-1 MDIEKELQQLKQRI
+1 MNIEKELKELKDRLSKI
-15 SSLET
+15 ESS
-20 QRNVLFGNSYTSAGS
+20 QKKSGLFGSSYSNSGS
-35 SSSDYLIKTR
+35 TSSDYLIKTK

-67 DSNFIFKEKKVGSK
+67 DSKFIFKEKEVGSK

-93 KAVIS
+93 KVIIS

-103 IDLKGKAGTTYVSF
+103 IDLKGEVGTTYVSF
-117 LGTQETTS
+117 LGTQETTP

-144 IQSNGLRTGIVY
+144 VQSNGLKTGIVY

-171 TEFTIDFPNP
+171 TEFTVDFPNP

-191 DKSKGALVIKGT
+191 DEDKGALVIKGT

-211 DSLFLYSSEGNTYV
+211 DSLFLYSSGGNTYV
-225 DSSGEVYIRLGEE
+225 DSSGEVYVRLGEE

-260 SKNATGS
+260 SKNATES

-273 VDQGESTLEVDN
+273 VNQDESTLEIDN
-285 LIVRKSYNLSE
+285 LIVRKGSNLSSD
-296 NSSSNLYPKYWY
+296 SSSNLYPKYWY

-314 SDISKI
+314 SDISEI
-320 ENSDDSNQVTYAIK
+320 ENSDDPNQITYAIE
-334 LVYQNAFQVDD
+334 LVYQNKFQVND
-345 SLYTFVSIKNDQ
+345 SLYSFVSIKQD
-357 ESVSDWILLPLKVV
+357 EDSVSNQILLPLKVV
-371 VFNNDSDEP
+371 VFNADSDEP
-380 DEPSEPDNSGV
+380 DEPGV
-391 DNTIY
+391 NNTIY

-403 ISEGDYEKVASANIS
+403 ISEGDQEKVASANIS

-427 LAGRKDSIPLIRRDQ
+427 LAGRKDSVPLIRRDQ
-442 QNIDLLTSTGFADE
+442 QNIDLLVSTGFTDE
-456 QNIEKVQTRIGNI
+456 QNIEKVQTRIGNM

-482 VPIKGVGMYSNN
+482 FPIKGVGMYSNN
-494 ACFLKAQY
+494 ACFSKAQY
-502 TSLYSLPPKD
+502 TSLYELPPQD

-525 LVSSLNPTPPEG
+525 LIP
-537 ENKSLPVGSIIM
+537 KGSIIM
-549 FNGLSSEIPDGW
+549 FNGLSSEIPKGW
-561 HICDGTEGTPNLTG
+561 HICDGTDGTPNLIG

-586 TGGKSTI
+586 TGGQSSI
-593 QILEENMPRHT
+593 QILEENMPKHT

-615 ESGAHTHTIRAKYG
+615 ESGAHTHTIRGKYG
-629 KSDNA
+629 KSDNV
-634 NDKNCLETGTETD
+634 NDGNCLETGSETD

-676 IEFEPLYYSLIY
+676 IQFEPLYYSLIY
-688 IMKMS
+688 IMKTS